1 MHRTI
6 IYLQREPSGTVKRF
20 ELWKSLNLWYCI
32 THSMNFKIHLFLGRS
47 GYVYISNYNYSCST
61 GGMSIISNVAFKNH
75 LIFILSN
82 YLTPSQFE
90 LVLIIQFAYNHV
102 GNQFRISKQITVNV
116 LGEINNQSGLLSLVL
131 PSPLS
136 SWIFSFKVTWIC
148 FQFLLRRW
156 ASCFVDIC
164 FCIQS
169 LIFLSK
175 KLIIWWRI
183 KFQTSL
189 LFFSFYFILVLV
201 WMKTKRDS
209 IWFWCYVDCAS
220 NNILI

>member
-1 MHRTI
+1 
-6 IYLQREPSGTVKRF
+6 
-20 ELWKSLNLWYCI
+20 
-32 THSMNFKIHLFLGRS
+32 
-47 GYVYISNYNYSCST
+47 
-61 GGMSIISNVAFKNH
+61 MSIISNVAFKNH

-189 LFFSFYFILVLV
+189 LFFSFYFIPVLV